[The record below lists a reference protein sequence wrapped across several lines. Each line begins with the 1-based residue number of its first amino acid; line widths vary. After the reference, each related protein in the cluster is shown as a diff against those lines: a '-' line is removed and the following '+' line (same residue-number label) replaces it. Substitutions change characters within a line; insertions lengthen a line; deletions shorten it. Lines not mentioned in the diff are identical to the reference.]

1 MDLHHINILP
11 EITVMRGWDPKL
23 VNMQSEN
30 APLPILSM
38 PLWRRMGNQRE
49 DTNAHSLIFLSEEYW
64 FLWLSSRAI
73 WRNHL
78 QFQRGLAELHLDQL
92 HTSIKCFS
100 RDWRDGGIDDDAYH
114 IVRNSLSSRPG
125 VDEDLAIGSIALD
138 IMMLPNTNQCS
149 CETSS
154 CIGLSVVKE
163 LKKIIGSSQDN
174 PPSPKA
180 PPKRAI
186 MVLRRRK
193 LGPDDGI
200 ADARTDEKRSEYGQ
214 SASIDLAS
222 ANVPASSSIVTT
234 IPQHPQAFHVTKF
247 VILRLVGCV
256 CWT

>member
-1 MDLHHINILP
+1 
-11 EITVMRGWDPKL
+11 
-23 VNMQSEN
+23 
-30 APLPILSM
+30 
-38 PLWRRMGNQRE
+38 
-49 DTNAHSLIFLSEEYW
+49 
-64 FLWLSSRAI
+64 
-73 WRNHL
+73 
-78 QFQRGLAELHLDQL
+78 
-92 HTSIKCFS
+92 
-100 RDWRDGGIDDDAYH
+100 
-114 IVRNSLSSRPG
+114 
-125 VDEDLAIGSIALD
+125 
-138 IMMLPNTNQCS
+138 MLPNTNQCS

-256 CWT
+256 YLIAFLDAYYQNIGLMGVNGLVPVMNHMDALRAKFASSPSHGFLSHPSLY